1 MYDKI
6 NTQCVAGMCYS
17 DHMITQD
24 DIKLA
29 VRKIKL
35 NKTDGT
41 CKLVTNHLSNG
52 TDLLFSHI
60 SSLFTMMM
68 NHGCCP
74 VQFSTS
80 TIIPIVKNK
89 RKSASD
95 ISNYRSIAICNV
107 LGKLFDYVILEQ
119 HQERLTSSELQFGFK
134 TGSSTTACT
143 FVLEEVTRYYNTN
156 GSDVYVMLL
165 DASKAFDRVHYIKL
179 FNLLLDRGLCPLLC
193 RILLHMYSS
202 QTMRVKWG
210 NAFSCNFD
218 INNGVKQGG
227 VLSPTLFNIYLDG
240 LLNNLSNSGFGA
252 IAYADDIALMSPSRQ
267 SLEKM
272 LDICSVFSSDY
283 NLLFNADKS
292 QLIVYPHRTKDDIK
306 VHIRYCGRTINSAN
320 TGVHLGHIIGPSDH
334 SKRTAEVISDFNRRV
349 NVFLS
354 IFGFARVPVKY
365 SLFKT
370 YCMSLY
376 SALLCDYSSKPIKS
390 IFTAWRKAV

>member
-1 MYDKI
+1 MARTSGSRSSHWTGLAENKLHYI
-6 NTQCVAGMCYS
+6 NT
-17 DHMITQD
+17 
-24 DIKLA
+24 
-29 VRKIKL
+29 
-35 NKTDGT
+35 
-41 CKLVTNHLSNG
+41 
-52 TDLLFSHI
+52 
-60 SSLFTMMM
+60 
-68 NHGCCP
+68 
-74 VQFSTS
+74 
-80 TIIPIVKNK
+80 
-89 RKSASD
+89 
-95 ISNYRSIAICNV
+95 ICNV

-156 GSDVYVMLL
+156 GSDVYLMLL

-240 LLNNLSNSGFGA
+240 LLNNLSNSGFGCYDGQTFSGA

-292 QLIVYPHRTKDDIK
+292 QMYT
-306 VHIRYCGRTINSAN
+306 
-320 TGVHLGHIIGPSDH
+320 
-334 SKRTAEVISDFNRRV
+334 
-349 NVFLS
+349 
-354 IFGFARVPVKY
+354 
-365 SLFKT
+365 
-370 YCMSLY
+370 
-376 SALLCDYSSKPIKS
+376 PIELKMTLRF
-390 IFTAWRKAV
+390 I